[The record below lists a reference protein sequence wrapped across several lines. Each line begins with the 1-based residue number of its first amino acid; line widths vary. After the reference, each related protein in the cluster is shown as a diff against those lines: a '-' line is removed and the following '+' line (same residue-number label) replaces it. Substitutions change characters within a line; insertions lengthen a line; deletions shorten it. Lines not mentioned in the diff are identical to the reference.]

1 MKKIIISAI
10 LLLMCSFAAFSQNA
24 KDEEIISLVKKMIES
39 QSNFDSTTLDKI
51 YASDYIEISPVGE
64 VDERAKAIGFYK
76 VENSDE
82 AKKMSPK
89 SELDEFNVRNYGKF
103 TIIIAK
109 LTFSAK
115 DETQKMPAFSMRTV
129 FVCRKEKG
137 GWKISS
143 AQFTGIRP
151 PRPQPAKQ

>member
-1 MKKIIISAI
+1 MF
-10 LLLMCSFAAFSQNA
+10 LLVCSSAAFSQTDKNE
-24 KDEEIISLVKKMIES
+24 DVISLVKRMIEA
-39 QSNFDSTTLDKI
+39 QSNFDSAALDKI
-51 YASDYIEISPVGE
+51 YAPDYIEISPVGE

-76 VENSDE
+76 TGDSDD

-89 SELDEFNVRNYGKF
+89 AGLDDFNVRNYGKF
-103 TIIIAK
+103 AIVITK
-109 LTFSAK
+109 LTFTPK
-115 DETQKMPAFSMRTV
+115 DEMQKMPTFSLRIV
-129 FVCRKEKG
+129 FVCRKEKS